1 MLKKLKQKK
10 IWIPLLVII
19 LSGTGYWIMNSS
31 EDGEISVQAEEVI
44 RRDIIHKVNANGK
57 IQPEEEVQISS
68 TITAWITSITVAEG
82 DTVQPGQLLISM
94 DEKQYRAAYN
104 QTLSGVKSAEAN
116 LKQVKAQKERTESL
130 FEKNLISKQELEQI
144 EASFELASSQVDQAQ
159 SSLLSREDE
168 LSKTKLLA
176 PAYGIVTSLTKEVGE
191 MAVGGMFN
199 PGVVMTI
206 ADLSRMEV
214 LVDVNENDVVNVTVG
229 DTAEVEVDAFP
240 DTIFYGVVSEI
251 AHTARSMNLGSQEQV
266 TNFKVKVKMIDP
278 PGNIRPGM
286 SSTVNIITEVRNNV
300 ISIPIQSLTARSENY
315 KRQAK
320 SRAMKKKGDRK
331 KGKGGR
337 KKMDGGVAE
346 GKNNGGWKKDKMIE
360 VVFVLKDEFEGEMVP
375 DGKKYAVVSP
385 VDVDVDSDTHY
396 AVKSGINEGDSIV
409 TGSYKAISRELQHGM
424 LVTVGDWSE
433 KGRHNRQFGKTE
445 DDDDR
450 IKND

>member
-104 QTLSGVKSAEAN
+104 QTLSGVKSAEAK

-130 FEKNLISKQELEQI
+130 FEKNLISKQELEKI
-144 EASFELASSQVDQAQ
+144 EATFELASSQLDQAR

-176 PAYGIVTSLTKEVGE
+176 PAFGIVTSLTKEVGE

-206 ADLSRMEV
+206 ADLTRMEV
-214 LVDVNENDVVNVTVG
+214 LVDVNENDIVTVMVG
-229 DTAEVEVDAFP
+229 DTAEIELDAFP

-251 AHTARSMNLGSQEQV
+251 AHTAQSMNLGSQEQV

-286 SSTVNIITEVRNNV
+286 SSTVNIITEVRNDA

-315 KRQAK
+315 KSQSKRK
-320 SRAMKKKGDRK
+320 AMKKKG
-331 KGKGGR
+331 GR
-337 KKMDGGVAE
+337 KKDKGERRKTGDGASA
-346 GKNNGGWKKDKMIE
+346 GKGKGGWKKDKMIE
-360 VVFVLKDEFEGEMVP
+360 VVFILKDEFDGEEAP
-375 DGKKYAVVSP
+375 NGKKYVVVMP
-385 VDVDVDSDTHY
+385 VDVDVDSESHY
-396 AVKSGINEGDSIV
+396 AVKSGVAEGDSIV
-409 TGSYKAISRELQHGM
+409 TGSYKAISRELQHGT
-424 LVTVGDWSE
+424 LVSIGE
-433 KGRHNRQFGKTE
+433 EFGRHQKGKE
-445 DDDDR
+445 
-450 IKND
+450 

>member
-19 LSGTGYWIMNSS
+19 LGGTGYWIVNSS

-130 FEKNLISKQELEQI
+130 FEKNLISKQELEKI
-144 EASFELASSQVDQAQ
+144 EATFELASSQLDQAR

-176 PAYGIVTSLTKEVGE
+176 PAFGIVTSLTKEVGE

-206 ADLSRMEV
+206 ADLTRMEV
-214 LVDVNENDVVNVTVG
+214 LVDVNENDIVTVMVG
-229 DTAEVEVDAFP
+229 DTAEIELDAFP

-251 AHTARSMNLGSQEQV
+251 AHTAQSMNLGSQEQV

-286 SSTVNIITEVRNNV
+286 SSTVNIITEVRNDA

-315 KRQAK
+315 KSQSKRK
-320 SRAMKKKGDRK
+320 AMKKKGGRK
-331 KGKGGR
+331 KDKGGR
-337 KKMDGGVAE
+337 RKTGDGASA
-346 GKNNGGWKKDKMIE
+346 GKGKGGWKKDKMIE
-360 VVFVLKDEFEGEMVP
+360 VVFILKDEFDGEEAP
-375 DGKKYAVVSP
+375 NGKKYVVVMP
-385 VDVDVDSDTHY
+385 VDVDVDSESHY
-396 AVKSGINEGDSIV
+396 AVKSGVAEGDSIV
-409 TGSYKAISRELQHGM
+409 TGSYKAISRELQHGT
-424 LVTVGDWSE
+424 LVSIWTSSKRE
-433 KGRHNRQFGKTE
+433 
-445 DDDDR
+445 R
-450 IKND
+450 IKCH

>member
-1 MLKKLKQKK
+1 MLKHLKKK
-10 IWIPLLVII
+10 KVWIPLVII
-19 LSGTGYWIMNSS
+19 ILGAVGTWMKFSS
-31 EDGEISVQAEEVI
+31 DIDEISVQAEEVS

-116 LKQVKAQKERTESL
+116 LKKVKAQKERSESL
-130 FEKNLISKQELEQI
+130 FEQNLISKQELEQI
-144 EASFELASSQVDQAQ
+144 EASFESASSNVDQAR
-159 SSLLSREDE
+159 SLLLSREDE

-176 PAYGIVTSLTKEVGE
+176 PAFGIVTSLTKEVGE

-206 ADLSRMEV
+206 ADLTRMEV
-214 LVDVNENDVVNVTVG
+214 LVDVNENDVVTVTVG
-229 DTAEVEVDAFP
+229 DTAEIEVDAFP

-251 AHTARSMNLGSQEQV
+251 AHTAQSMNLGSQEQV

-286 SSTVNIITEVRNNV
+286 SSTVNIITEIRNDA

-320 SRAMKKKGDRK
+320 RKAMKKKGGRK

-337 KKMDGGVAE
+337 RKMGDDAAAGSGD
-346 GKNNGGWKKDKMIE
+346 GGWKKDKMIE
-360 VVFVLKDEFEGEMVP
+360 VVFILKDEFDGEEAP
-375 DGKKYAVVSP
+375 KGKKYAVVMP

-396 AVKSGINEGDSIV
+396 AVKSGVAEGDSIV
-409 TGSYKAISRELQHGM
+409 TGSFKAISRELQHGT
-424 LVTVGDWSE
+424 LVTVGEDFGRNQ
-433 KGRHNRQFGKTE
+433 KGK
-445 DDDDR
+445 D
-450 IKND
+450 

>member
-10 IWIPLLVII
+10 VWIPLLVII
-19 LSGTGYWIMNSS
+19 LGGTGYWIMNSS

-130 FEKNLISKQELEQI
+130 FEKDLISKQELEKI
-144 EASFELASSQVDQAQ
+144 EATFELASSQLDQAR

-176 PAYGIVTSLTKEVGE
+176 PAFGIVTSLTKEVGE

-206 ADLSRMEV
+206 ADLTRMEV
-214 LVDVNENDVVNVTVG
+214 LVDVNENDVVTVMVG
-229 DTAEVEVDAFP
+229 DTAEIEVDAFP

-251 AHTARSMNLGSQEQV
+251 AHTAQSMNLGSQEQV

-320 SRAMKKKGDRK
+320 NKAMKKKS
-331 KGKGGR
+331 GR
-337 KKMDGGVAE
+337 KKTDE
-346 GKNNGGWKKDKMIE
+346 GATEDKDNGRWKKDKTIE
-360 VVFVLKDEFEGEMVP
+360 VVFILKDEFDGEEAP
-375 DGKKYAVVSP
+375 KGKKYAVAIP
-385 VDVDVDSDTHY
+385 VDVDVDSERHY
-396 AVKSGINEGDSIV
+396 AVKSGVAEGDSIV
-409 TGSYKAISRELQHGM
+409 TGSYKAISRELQHGT
-424 LVTVGDWSE
+424 LVSVGNDFE
-433 KGRHNRQFGKTE
+433 QYGKGKE
-445 DDDDR
+445 
-450 IKND
+450 

>member
-19 LSGTGYWIMNSS
+19 LGGTGYWIINSS

-130 FEKNLISKQELEQI
+130 YEKNLISKQELEQI

-206 ADLSRMEV
+206 ADLTRMEV
-214 LVDVNENDVVNVTVG
+214 LVDVNENDVVTVMVG
-229 DTAEVEVDAFP
+229 DTAEIEVDAFP

-251 AHTARSMNLGSQEQV
+251 AHTAQSMNLGSQEQV

-286 SSTVNIITEVRNNV
+286 SSTVNIITEVRNDA

-315 KRQAK
+315 KSQSKRK
-320 SRAMKKKGDRK
+320 AMKKKGGRK
-331 KGKGGR
+331 KNKGGR
-337 KKMDGGVAE
+337 KTGDGVSA
-346 GKNNGGWKKDKMIE
+346 GKGKGGWKKDKMIE
-360 VVFVLKDEFEGEMVP
+360 VVFILKDEFDGEEAP
-375 DGKKYAVVSP
+375 NGKKYVVVMP
-385 VDVDVDSDTHY
+385 VDVDVDSESHY
-396 AVKSGINEGDSIV
+396 AVKSGVAEGDSIV
-409 TGSYKAISRELQHGM
+409 TGSYKAISRELQHGT
-424 LVTVGDWSE
+424 LVSIGE
-433 KGRHNRQFGKTE
+433 EFGRHQKGKE
-445 DDDDR
+445 
-450 IKND
+450 

>member
-1 MLKKLKQKK
+1 MLKHLKKK
-10 IWIPLLVII
+10 KVWIPLVII
-19 LSGTGYWIMNSS
+19 ILGAVGTWMKFSS
-31 EDGEISVQAEEVI
+31 DIDEISVQAEEVS

-104 QTLSGVKSAEAN
+104 QTLSSVKSAEAN
-116 LKQVKAQKERTESL
+116 LKKVKAQKERSESL
-130 FEKNLISKQELEQI
+130 FEQNLISKQELEQI
-144 EASFELASSQVDQAQ
+144 EASFESASSNVDQAR
-159 SSLLSREDE
+159 SLLLSREDE

-176 PAYGIVTSLTKEVGE
+176 PAFGIVTSLTKEVGE

-206 ADLSRMEV
+206 ADLTRMEV
-214 LVDVNENDVVNVTVG
+214 LVDVNENDVVTVTVG
-229 DTAEVEVDAFP
+229 DTAEIEVDAFP
-240 DTIFYGVVSEI
+240 DTIFYGMVSEI
-251 AHTARSMNLGSQEQV
+251 AHTAQSMNLGSQEQV

-286 SSTVNIITEVRNNV
+286 SSTVNIITEIRNDA

-320 SRAMKKKGDRK
+320 RKAMKKKGGRK

-337 KKMDGGVAE
+337 RKMGDDAAAGSGDGS
-346 GKNNGGWKKDKMIE
+346 WKKDKMIE
-360 VVFVLKDEFEGEMVP
+360 VVFILKDEFDGEEAP
-375 DGKKYAVVSP
+375 KGKKYAVVMP

-396 AVKSGINEGDSIV
+396 AVRSGIAEGDSIV
-409 TGSYKAISRELQHGM
+409 TGSYKAISRELQHGT
-424 LVTVGDWSE
+424 LVSVDE
-433 KGRHNRQFGKTE
+433 EFERYQKGK
-445 DDDDR
+445 D
-450 IKND
+450 

>member
-10 IWIPLLVII
+10 VWIPLVII
-19 LSGTGYWIMNSS
+19 LLGAVGTWMKFSS
-31 EDGEISVQAEEVI
+31 DIDEISVQAEEVI

-68 TITAWITSITVAEG
+68 TITAWITSITVMEG
-82 DTVQPGQLLISM
+82 DTVQPGQILISL

-116 LKQVKAQKERTESL
+116 LKQVKAQKKRTESL

-144 EASFELASSQVDQAQ
+144 EASFELASSQVDQAR
-159 SSLLSREDE
+159 SLLLSREDE

-206 ADLSRMEV
+206 ADLTRIEV
-214 LVDVNENDVVNVTVG
+214 LVDVNENDVVTVTVG
-229 DTAEVEVDAFP
+229 DTAEIEVDAFP
-240 DTIFYGVVSEI
+240 DTIFYGMVSEI
-251 AHTARSMNLGSQEQV
+251 AHTAQSMNLGSQEQV

-286 SSTVNIITEVRNNV
+286 SSTVNIITEIRNDA

-320 SRAMKKKGDRK
+320 RKAMKKKGGRK

-337 KKMDGGVAE
+337 RKMGDDAAAGSGD
-346 GKNNGGWKKDKMIE
+346 GGWKKDKMIE
-360 VVFVLKDEFEGEMVP
+360 VVFILKDEFDGEEAP
-375 DGKKYAVVSP
+375 KDKKYAVVMP

-396 AVKSGINEGDSIV
+396 AVKSGVAEGDSIV
-409 TGSYKAISRELQHGM
+409 TGSFKAISRELQHGT
-424 LVTVGDWSE
+424 LVSVGE
-433 KGRHNRQFGKTE
+433 EFERYQKGK
-445 DDDDR
+445 D
-450 IKND
+450 

>member
-10 IWIPLLVII
+10 VWIPLLVII
-19 LSGTGYWIMNSS
+19 LGGTGYWIMNSS

-130 FEKNLISKQELEQI
+130 FEKDLISKQELEKI
-144 EASFELASSQVDQAQ
+144 EATFELASSQLDQAR

-176 PAYGIVTSLTKEVGE
+176 PAFGIVTSLTKEVGE

-206 ADLSRMEV
+206 ADLTRMEV
-214 LVDVNENDVVNVTVG
+214 LVDVNENDVVTVMVG
-229 DTAEVEVDAFP
+229 DTAEIEVDAFP

-251 AHTARSMNLGSQEQV
+251 AHTAQSMNLGSQEQV
-266 TNFKVKVKMIDP
+266 TNFKVKVKIIDP

-320 SRAMKKKGDRK
+320 NKVMKKKS
-331 KGKGGR
+331 GR
-337 KKMDGGVAE
+337 KKMDEGAAE
-346 GKNNGGWKKDKMIE
+346 DKDNGGWKKDKKIE
-360 VVFVLKDEFEGEMVP
+360 VVFILKDEFDGEEAP
-375 DGKKYAVVSP
+375 KGKKYAVVIP
-385 VDVDVDSDTHY
+385 VDVDVDSERHY
-396 AVKSGINEGDSIV
+396 AVKSGVVEGDNIV
-409 TGSYKAISRELQHGM
+409 TGSYKAISRELQHGT
-424 LVTVGDWSE
+424 LVSVGNDFE
-433 KGRHNRQFGKTE
+433 QYGKGKE
-445 DDDDR
+445 
-450 IKND
+450 

>member
-10 IWIPLLVII
+10 VWIPLVII
-19 LSGTGYWIMNSS
+19 LLGAVGIWMKFSS
-31 EDGEISVQAEEVI
+31 DIDEISVQAEKVV

-68 TITAWITSITVAEG
+68 TITAWITSITVMEG
-82 DTVQPGQLLISM
+82 DTVQPGQILISL

-116 LKQVKAQKERTESL
+116 LKQVKAQKKRTESL

-144 EASFELASSQVDQAQ
+144 EASFELASSQVDQAR
-159 SSLLSREDE
+159 SLLLSREDE
-168 LSKTKLLA
+168 LSKTKLQA

-206 ADLSRMEV
+206 ADLTRMEV
-214 LVDVNENDVVNVTVG
+214 LVDVNENDVVTVTVG
-229 DTAEVEVDAFP
+229 DTAEIEVDAFP

-251 AHTARSMNLGSQEQV
+251 AHTAQSMNLGSQEQV

-286 SSTVNIITEVRNNV
+286 SSTVNIITEIRNDA

-320 SRAMKKKGDRK
+320 RKAMKKKGGRK

-337 KKMDGGVAE
+337 RKMGDDAAAGSGD
-346 GKNNGGWKKDKMIE
+346 GGWKKDKMIE
-360 VVFVLKDEFEGEMVP
+360 VVFILKDEFDGEEAP
-375 DGKKYAVVSP
+375 KGKKYAVVMP

-396 AVKSGINEGDSIV
+396 AVRSGIAEGDSIV
-409 TGSYKAISRELQHGM
+409 TGSYKAISRELQHGT
-424 LVTVGDWSE
+424 LVSVGE
-433 KGRHNRQFGKTE
+433 EFERYQKGK
-445 DDDDR
+445 D
-450 IKND
+450 

>member
-1 MLKKLKQKK
+1 MLKHLKKK
-10 IWIPLLVII
+10 KVWIPLVII
-19 LSGTGYWIMNSS
+19 ILGAVGTWMKFSS
-31 EDGEISVQAEEVI
+31 DIDEILVQAEEVS

-104 QTLSGVKSAEAN
+104 QTLSSVKSAEAN
-116 LKQVKAQKERTESL
+116 LKKVKAQKERSESL
-130 FEKNLISKQELEQI
+130 FEQNLISKQELEQI
-144 EASFELASSQVDQAQ
+144 EASFESASSNVDQAR
-159 SSLLSREDE
+159 SLLLSREDE

-176 PAYGIVTSLTKEVGE
+176 PAFGIVTSLTKEVGE

-206 ADLSRMEV
+206 ADLTRMEV
-214 LVDVNENDVVNVTVG
+214 LVDVNENDVVTVTVG
-229 DTAEVEVDAFP
+229 DTAEIEVDAFP

-251 AHTARSMNLGSQEQV
+251 AHTAQSMNLGSQEQV

-286 SSTVNIITEVRNNV
+286 SSTVNIITEIRNDA

-320 SRAMKKKGDRK
+320 RKAMKKKGGRK

-337 KKMDGGVAE
+337 RKMGDDAAAGRGDGS
-346 GKNNGGWKKDKMIE
+346 WKKDKMIE
-360 VVFVLKDEFEGEMVP
+360 VVFILKDEFDGEKAP
-375 DGKKYAVVSP
+375 KGKKYAVVMP

-396 AVKSGINEGDSIV
+396 AVRSGIAEGDSIV
-409 TGSYKAISRELQHGM
+409 TGSYKAISRELQHGT
-424 LVTVGDWSE
+424 LVSVDE
-433 KGRHNRQFGKTE
+433 EFERYQKGK
-445 DDDDR
+445 D
-450 IKND
+450 

>member
-19 LSGTGYWIMNSS
+19 LGGTGYWIMNSS

-130 FEKNLISKQELEQI
+130 FEKNLISKQELEKI
-144 EASFELASSQVDQAQ
+144 EATFELASSQLDQAR

-176 PAYGIVTSLTKEVGE
+176 PAFGIVTSLTKEVGE

-206 ADLSRMEV
+206 ADLTRMEV
-214 LVDVNENDVVNVTVG
+214 LVDVNENDIVTVMVG
-229 DTAEVEVDAFP
+229 DTAEIELDAFP

-251 AHTARSMNLGSQEQV
+251 AHTAQSMNLGSQEQV

-286 SSTVNIITEVRNNV
+286 SSTVNIITEVRNDA

-315 KRQAK
+315 KSQSKRK
-320 SRAMKKKGDRK
+320 AMKKKGGRK
-331 KGKGGR
+331 KDKGGR
-337 KKMDGGVAE
+337 RKTGDGASA
-346 GKNNGGWKKDKMIE
+346 GKGKGGWKKDKMIE
-360 VVFVLKDEFEGEMVP
+360 VVFILKDEFDGEEAP
-375 DGKKYAVVSP
+375 NGKKYVVVMP
-385 VDVDVDSDTHY
+385 VDVDVDSESHY
-396 AVKSGINEGDSIV
+396 AVKSGVAEGDSIV
-409 TGSYKAISRELQHGM
+409 TGSYKAISRELQHGT
-424 LVTVGDWSE
+424 LVSVGNDFE
-433 KGRHNRQFGKTE
+433 QYGKGKE
-445 DDDDR
+445 
-450 IKND
+450 

>member
-1 MLKKLKQKK
+1 
-10 IWIPLLVII
+10 
-19 LSGTGYWIMNSS
+19 MNSS
-31 EDGEISVQAEEVI
+31 ENAEISVQTEEVI

-130 FEKNLISKQELEQI
+130 FEKNLISKQELEKI
-144 EASFELASSQVDQAQ
+144 EATFELASSQLDQAR

-176 PAYGIVTSLTKEVGE
+176 PAFGIVTSLTKEVGE

-206 ADLSRMEV
+206 ADLTRMEV
-214 LVDVNENDVVNVTVG
+214 LVDVNENDVVTVMVG
-229 DTAEVEVDAFP
+229 DTAEIEVDAFP

-251 AHTARSMNLGSQEQV
+251 AHTAQSMNLGSQEQV
-266 TNFKVKVKMIDP
+266 TNFKVKVKIIDP

-320 SRAMKKKGDRK
+320 NKVMKK
-331 KGKGGR
+331 KGGR
-337 KKMDGGVAE
+337 KKMDEGVAE
-346 GKNNGGWKKDKMIE
+346 DKDNGGWKKDKKIE
-360 VVFVLKDEFEGEMVP
+360 VVFILKDEFDGEEAP
-375 DGKKYAVVSP
+375 KDKKYAIVIP
-385 VDVDVDSDTHY
+385 VDVGVDSETHY
-396 AVKSGINEGDSIV
+396 AVKSGVAEGDNIV
-409 TGSYKAISRELQHGM
+409 TGSYKAISRELQHGT
-424 LVTVGDWSE
+424 LVSVGNDFE
-433 KGRHNRQFGKTE
+433 QYGKGNE
-445 DDDDR
+445 
-450 IKND
+450 

>member
-10 IWIPLLVII
+10 VWIPLLVII
-19 LSGTGYWIMNSS
+19 LGGTGYWIMNSS

-130 FEKNLISKQELEQI
+130 FEKNLISKQELEKI
-144 EASFELASSQVDQAQ
+144 EATFELASSQLDQAR

-176 PAYGIVTSLTKEVGE
+176 PAFGIVTSLTKEVGE

-206 ADLSRMEV
+206 ADLTRMEV
-214 LVDVNENDVVNVTVG
+214 LVDVNENDIVTVMVG
-229 DTAEVEVDAFP
+229 DTAEIELDAFP

-251 AHTARSMNLGSQEQV
+251 AHTAQSMNLGSQEQV

-286 SSTVNIITEVRNNV
+286 SSTVNIITEVRNDA

-315 KRQAK
+315 KSQSKRK
-320 SRAMKKKGDRK
+320 AMKKKGGRK
-331 KGKGGR
+331 KDKGGR
-337 KKMDGGVAE
+337 RKTGDGASA
-346 GKNNGGWKKDKMIE
+346 GKGKGGWKKDKMIE
-360 VVFVLKDEFEGEMVP
+360 VVFILKDEFDGEEAP
-375 DGKKYAVVSP
+375 NGKKYVVVMP
-385 VDVDVDSDTHY
+385 VDVDVDSESHY
-396 AVKSGINEGDSIV
+396 AVKSGVAEGDSIV
-409 TGSYKAISRELQHGM
+409 TGSYKAISRELQHGT
-424 LVTVGDWSE
+424 LVSIGE
-433 KGRHNRQFGKTE
+433 EFGRHQKGKE
-445 DDDDR
+445 
-450 IKND
+450 

>member
-10 IWIPLLVII
+10 VWIPLVII
-19 LSGTGYWIMNSS
+19 LLCAVGTWMKFSS
-31 EDGEISVQAEEVI
+31 DIDEISVQAEEVI

-68 TITAWITSITVAEG
+68 TITAWITSITVMEG
-82 DTVQPGQLLISM
+82 DTVHPGQILISL

-116 LKQVKAQKERTESL
+116 LKQVKAQKKRTESL

-144 EASFELASSQVDQAQ
+144 EASFELASSQVDQAR
-159 SSLLSREDE
+159 SLLLSREDE

-206 ADLSRMEV
+206 ADLTRMEV
-214 LVDVNENDVVNVTVG
+214 LVDVNENDVVTVTVG
-229 DTAEVEVDAFP
+229 DTAEIEVDAFP

-251 AHTARSMNLGSQEQV
+251 AHTAQSMNLGSQEQV

-286 SSTVNIITEVRNNV
+286 SSTVNIITEIRNDA

-320 SRAMKKKGDRK
+320 RKAMKKKGGRK

-337 KKMDGGVAE
+337 RKMGDDAAAGSGD
-346 GKNNGGWKKDKMIE
+346 GGWKKDKMIE
-360 VVFVLKDEFEGEMVP
+360 VVFILKDEFDGEEAP
-375 DGKKYAVVSP
+375 KDKKYAVVMP

-396 AVKSGINEGDSIV
+396 AVKSGVAEGDSIV
-409 TGSYKAISRELQHGM
+409 TGSFKAISRELQHGT
-424 LVTVGDWSE
+424 LVSVGE
-433 KGRHNRQFGKTE
+433 EFERYQKGK
-445 DDDDR
+445 D
-450 IKND
+450 

>member
-1 MLKKLKQKK
+1 MLKHLKKK
-10 IWIPLLVII
+10 KVWIPLVII
-19 LSGTGYWIMNSS
+19 ILGAVGTWMKFSS
-31 EDGEISVQAEEVI
+31 DIDEISVQAEEVS

-116 LKQVKAQKERTESL
+116 LKKVKAQKERSESL
-130 FEKNLISKQELEQI
+130 FEQNLISKQELEQI
-144 EASFELASSQVDQAQ
+144 EASFESASSNVDQAR
-159 SSLLSREDE
+159 SLLLSREDE

-176 PAYGIVTSLTKEVGE
+176 PAFGIVTSLTKEVGE

-206 ADLSRMEV
+206 ADLTRMEV
-214 LVDVNENDVVNVTVG
+214 LVDVNENDVVTVTVG
-229 DTAEVEVDAFP
+229 DTAEIEVDAFP
-240 DTIFYGVVSEI
+240 DTIFYGMVSEI
-251 AHTARSMNLGSQEQV
+251 AHTAQSMNLGSQEQV

-286 SSTVNIITEVRNNV
+286 SSTVNIITEIRNDA

-320 SRAMKKKGDRK
+320 RKAMKKKGGRK

-337 KKMDGGVAE
+337 RKMGDDAAAGSGD
-346 GKNNGGWKKDKMIE
+346 GGWKKDKMIE
-360 VVFVLKDEFEGEMVP
+360 VVFILKDEFDGEKAP
-375 DGKKYAVVSP
+375 KGKKYAVVMP

-396 AVKSGINEGDSIV
+396 AVRSGIAEGDSIV
-409 TGSYKAISRELQHGM
+409 TGSYKAISRELQHGT
-424 LVTVGDWSE
+424 LVSVDE
-433 KGRHNRQFGKTE
+433 EFERYQKGK
-445 DDDDR
+445 D
-450 IKND
+450 

>member
-10 IWIPLLVII
+10 VWIPLVII
-19 LSGTGYWIMNSS
+19 IVGAVGTWMKFSS
-31 EDGEISVQAEEVI
+31 DIDEISVQAEEVS

-104 QTLSGVKSAEAN
+104 QTLSSVKSAEAN
-116 LKQVKAQKERTESL
+116 LKKVKAQKERSESL
-130 FEKNLISKQELEQI
+130 FEQNLISKQELEQI
-144 EASFELASSQVDQAQ
+144 EASFESASSNVDQAR
-159 SSLLSREDE
+159 SLLLSREDE

-176 PAYGIVTSLTKEVGE
+176 PAFGIVTSLTKEVGE

-206 ADLSRMEV
+206 ADLTRMEV
-214 LVDVNENDVVNVTVG
+214 LVDVNENDVVTVTVG
-229 DTAEVEVDAFP
+229 DTAEIEVDAFP
-240 DTIFYGVVSEI
+240 DTIFYGMVSEI
-251 AHTARSMNLGSQEQV
+251 AHTAQSMNLGSQEQV

-286 SSTVNIITEVRNNV
+286 SSTVNIITEVRNNA

-315 KRQAK
+315 KKQAK
-320 SRAMKKKGDRK
+320 RKAMKKKGGRK

-337 KKMDGGVAE
+337 RKMGDDAAAGSGD
-346 GKNNGGWKKDKMIE
+346 GGWKKDKMIE
-360 VVFVLKDEFEGEMVP
+360 VVFILKDEFDGEKAP
-375 DGKKYAVVSP
+375 KGKKYAVVMP

-396 AVKSGINEGDSIV
+396 AVRSGIAEGDSIV
-409 TGSYKAISRELQHGM
+409 TGSYKAISRELQHGT
-424 LVTVGDWSE
+424 LVSVDE
-433 KGRHNRQFGKTE
+433 EFERYQKGK
-445 DDDDR
+445 D
-450 IKND
+450 

>member
-10 IWIPLLVII
+10 VWIPLLVII
-19 LSGTGYWIMNSS
+19 LGGTGYWIMNSS
-31 EDGEISVQAEEVI
+31 EDGEISVQTEEVI

-130 FEKNLISKQELEQI
+130 FEKDLISKQELEKI
-144 EASFELASSQVDQAQ
+144 EATFELASSQLDQAR

-176 PAYGIVTSLTKEVGE
+176 PAFGIVTSLTKEVGE

-206 ADLSRMEV
+206 ADLTRMEV
-214 LVDVNENDVVNVTVG
+214 LVDVNENDVVTVMVG
-229 DTAEVEVDAFP
+229 DTAEIEVDAFP

-251 AHTARSMNLGSQEQV
+251 AHTAQSMNLGSQEQV

-320 SRAMKKKGDRK
+320 SKAMKK
-331 KGKGGR
+331 KGGR
-337 KKMDGGVAE
+337 KKMDEGVTE
-346 GKNNGGWKKDKMIE
+346 GKDNGGWKKDKTIE
-360 VVFVLKDEFEGEMVP
+360 VVFILKDEFDGEKAP
-375 DGKKYAVVSP
+375 KGKKYAVVIP
-385 VDVDVDSDTHY
+385 VDVDVDSERHY
-396 AVKSGINEGDSIV
+396 AVKSGVAEGDSIV
-409 TGSYKAISRELQHGM
+409 TGSYKAISRELQHGT
-424 LVTVGDWSE
+424 LVSVGNDFE
-433 KGRHNRQFGKTE
+433 HYGKGKE
-445 DDDDR
+445 
-450 IKND
+450 

>member
-10 IWIPLLVII
+10 VWIPLVII
-19 LSGTGYWIMNSS
+19 IVGAVGTWMKFSS
-31 EDGEISVQAEEVI
+31 DIDEISVQAEEVS

-116 LKQVKAQKERTESL
+116 LKKVKAQKERSESL
-130 FEKNLISKQELEQI
+130 FEQNLISKQELEQI
-144 EASFELASSQVDQAQ
+144 EASFESASSNVDQAR
-159 SSLLSREDE
+159 SLLLSREDE

-176 PAYGIVTSLTKEVGE
+176 PAFGIVTSLTKEVGE

-206 ADLSRMEV
+206 ADLTRMEV
-214 LVDVNENDVVNVTVG
+214 LVDVNENDVVTVTVG
-229 DTAEVEVDAFP
+229 DTAEIEVDAFP
-240 DTIFYGVVSEI
+240 DTIFYGMVSEI
-251 AHTARSMNLGSQEQV
+251 AHTAQSMNLGSQEQV

-286 SSTVNIITEVRNNV
+286 SSTVNIITEVRNNA

-315 KRQAK
+315 KKQAK
-320 SRAMKKKGDRK
+320 RKAMKKKGGRR

-337 KKMDGGVAE
+337 RKMGDDAAAGSGD
-346 GKNNGGWKKDKMIE
+346 GGWKKDKMIE
-360 VVFVLKDEFEGEMVP
+360 VVFILKDEFDGEKAP
-375 DGKKYAVVSP
+375 KGKKYAVVMP

-396 AVKSGINEGDSIV
+396 AVRSGIAEGDSIV
-409 TGSYKAISRELQHGM
+409 TGSYKAISRELQHGT
-424 LVTVGDWSE
+424 LVSVDE
-433 KGRHNRQFGKTE
+433 EFERYQKGK
-445 DDDDR
+445 D
-450 IKND
+450 

>member
-10 IWIPLLVII
+10 VWIPLLVII
-19 LSGTGYWIMNSS
+19 LGGTGYWIMNSS
-31 EDGEISVQAEEVI
+31 EDAEISVQTEEVI

-130 FEKNLISKQELEQI
+130 FEKNLISKQELEKI
-144 EASFELASSQVDQAQ
+144 EATFELASSQLDQAR

-176 PAYGIVTSLTKEVGE
+176 PAFGIVTSMTKEVGE

-206 ADLSRMEV
+206 ADLTRMEV
-214 LVDVNENDVVNVTVG
+214 LVDVNENDVVTVMVG
-229 DTAEVEVDAFP
+229 DTAEIEVDAFP

-251 AHTARSMNLGSQEQV
+251 AHTAQSMNLGSQEQV
-266 TNFKVKVKMIDP
+266 TNFKVKVKIIDP

-320 SRAMKKKGDRK
+320 NKVMKKKS
-331 KGKGGR
+331 GR
-337 KKMDGGVAE
+337 KKMDEGAAE
-346 GKNNGGWKKDKMIE
+346 DKDNGGWKKDKKIE
-360 VVFVLKDEFEGEMVP
+360 VVFILKDEFDGEEAP
-375 DGKKYAVVSP
+375 KDKKYAIVIP
-385 VDVDVDSDTHY
+385 VDVSVDSETHY
-396 AVKSGINEGDSIV
+396 AVKSGVAEGDNIV
-409 TGSYKAISRELQHGM
+409 TGSYKAISRELQHGT
-424 LVTVGDWSE
+424 LVSVGNDFE
-433 KGRHNRQFGKTE
+433 QYGKGNE
-445 DDDDR
+445 
-450 IKND
+450 

>member
-10 IWIPLLVII
+10 VWIPLVII
-19 LSGTGYWIMNSS
+19 LLGAVGTWMKFSS
-31 EDGEISVQAEEVI
+31 DIDEISVQAEEVV

-68 TITAWITSITVAEG
+68 TITAWITSITVMEG
-82 DTVQPGQLLISM
+82 DTVQPGQILISL

-116 LKQVKAQKERTESL
+116 LKQVKAQKKRTESL

-144 EASFELASSQVDQAQ
+144 EASFELASSQVDQAR
-159 SSLLSREDE
+159 SLLLSREDE
-168 LSKTKLLA
+168 LSKTKLQA

-206 ADLSRMEV
+206 ADLTRMEV
-214 LVDVNENDVVNVTVG
+214 LVDVNENDVVTVTVG
-229 DTAEVEVDAFP
+229 DTAEIEVDAFP

-251 AHTARSMNLGSQEQV
+251 AHTAQSMNLGSQEQV

-286 SSTVNIITEVRNNV
+286 SSTVNIITEIRNDA

-320 SRAMKKKGDRK
+320 RKAMKKKGGRK

-337 KKMDGGVAE
+337 RKMGDDAAAGSGD
-346 GKNNGGWKKDKMIE
+346 GGWKKDKMIE
-360 VVFVLKDEFEGEMVP
+360 VVFILKDEFDGEEAP
-375 DGKKYAVVSP
+375 KGKKYAVVMP

-396 AVKSGINEGDSIV
+396 AVRSGVAEGDSIV
-409 TGSYKAISRELQHGM
+409 TGSYKAISRELQHGT
-424 LVTVGDWSE
+424 LVSVGE
-433 KGRHNRQFGKTE
+433 EFERYQKGK
-445 DDDDR
+445 D
-450 IKND
+450 